1 MPTREQILRE
11 IAAKKAARKKRRAGM
26 EFTSTSS
33 FGPGGKRKKVS
44 TKKKKKTKRK
54 GVKGRIAA
62 ALDKLVRGS
71 AVGKLKRKSAEYLKK
86 HGH

>member
-11 IAAKKAARKKRRAGM
+11 IAAKKAARKKRRAGL
-26 EFTSTSS
+26 EFAPIGRT
-33 FGPGGKRKKVS
+33 GGKKKVS
-44 TKKKKKTKRK
+44 TKKNKTRKK

-71 AVGKLKRKSAEYLKK
+71 AVGKLKRKSAAYLKK

>member
-1 MPTREQILRE
+1 MASREQILRE

-26 EFTSTSS
+26 EFASTSS

-44 TKKKKKTKRK
+44 TKKKKTRKK

-71 AVGKLKRKSAEYLKK
+71 AVGKLKHKSAAYLKK